1 MGEKIS
7 RATKL
12 DALILKARGHNVADI
27 AVSLSISESTI
38 RRAEAKQK
46 RYGDIEAG
54 QGKRGRKPAFHSAVE
69 DVSFPV
75 ICSRKLISFR
85 RF

>member
-1 MGEKIS
+1 MSEKVS

-12 DALILKARGHNVADI
+12 DALILEAKGHNVIDI

-38 RRAEAKQK
+38 KRARAKQK
-46 RYGDIEAG
+46 KYGDIEAG
-54 QGKRGRKPAFHSAVE
+54 QSKRGRKSVFHTAVE